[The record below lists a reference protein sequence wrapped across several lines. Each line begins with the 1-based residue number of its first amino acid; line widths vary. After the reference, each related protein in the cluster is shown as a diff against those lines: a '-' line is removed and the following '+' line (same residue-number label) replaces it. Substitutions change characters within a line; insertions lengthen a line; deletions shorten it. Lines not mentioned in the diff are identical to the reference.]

1 MTRDYLPTHRAILLS
16 TANTIKLDDW
26 ELIGVWVAGSEK
38 FMDRRAI
45 LTERRFIGT
54 YMRLMY

>member
-45 LTERRFIGT
+45 LN
-54 YMRLMY
+54 